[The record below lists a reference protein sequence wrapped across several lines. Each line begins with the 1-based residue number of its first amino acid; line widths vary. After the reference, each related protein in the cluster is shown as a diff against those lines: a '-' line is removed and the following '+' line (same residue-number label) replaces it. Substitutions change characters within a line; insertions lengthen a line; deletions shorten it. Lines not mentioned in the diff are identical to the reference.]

1 VVRVDGDCDQAAVN
15 AVIETAPAKIKPAA
29 IRMMS
34 SFSLDPAAGFKSPCN
49 GWLFLP
55 ALSAA

>member
-1 VVRVDGDCDQAAVN
+1 VVRGDCDQAALN
-15 AVIETAPAKIKPAA
+15 AAIETAPAKIKPAA
-29 IRMMS
+29 MRMVF
-34 SFSLDPAAGFKSPCN
+34 SFSLDPDAGFKCPGN